1 MEGDTGTT
9 GLDLFVERGFLD
21 ASTLADVLAAVRAS
35 QGRPAT
41 VYGVSDSGAVDA
53 RVRRTTRLSPPAKVE
68 ELVRRLLRS
77 RMSAAEEHF
86 GSSLRE
92 LEEPQFLRY
101 EAGDFFVA
109 HQDGNTGMLRSEQE
123 ERKVSVVIFLNSR
136 SETPGPDT
144 YGGGSLVFHPRG
156 ASEPFRLTA
165 EAGTLVA
172 FRAETTHEVEPVTH
186 GERFTIASWYR

>member
-1 MEGDTGTT
+1 MSAREGTA

-21 ASTLADVLAAVRAS
+21 ASTLAEVLAAVRAS

-41 VYGVSDSGAVDA
+41 VYGRDDSSEVDA
-53 RVRRTTRLSPPAKVE
+53 RVRRTMRLSPPSDVE
-68 ELVRRLLRS
+68 ELVKRLLLS
-77 RMSAAEEHF
+77 RMRAAEEHF
-86 GSSLRE
+86 GSGLKE

-101 EAGDFFVA
+101 EAGDYFVA
-109 HQDGNTGMLRSEQE
+109 HQDGNTGMLRSERE
-123 ERKVSVVIFLNSR
+123 ERKSPPSSFSTANRKRPGRTPTAAAR
-136 SETPGPDT
+136 SSSTRG
-144 YGGGSLVFHPRG
+144 G

>member
-1 MEGDTGTT
+1 MEGIT
-9 GLDLFVERGFLD
+9 GLDLFVDRGFLD
-21 ASTLADVLAAVRAS
+21 AATLADVLAAVRAS

-41 VYGVSDSGAVDA
+41 VYGLGDSGAVDA
-53 RVRRTTRLSPPAKVE
+53 RVRRTTRLSPPVEVE
-68 ELVRRLLRS
+68 ELVRRLLLS

-86 GSSLRE
+86 GSGLRE

-136 SETPGPDT
+136 SETPGPDS
-144 YGGGSLVFHPRG
+144 YGGGSLLFHPRG
-156 ASEPFRLTA
+156 ADEPFRAPA